1 MQSLWYHLICWCL
14 TFMRNCWKSDSLSPS
29 LLVVYMKQHMAI
41 VAAKAVLLLLL
52 LLLYNSL
59 CRVLAFSTNSFYLL
73 LSWTRV
79 FQFGTFDFCISFLTS
94 SSQRVSGLPIGLLE
108 MGFQEYIALTI
119 LIFFASFKC
128 DQAIPVFAL

>member
-29 LLVVYMKQHMAI
+29 LLVVYMQQHMAI
-41 VAAKAVLLLLL
+41 VTAKPVLLLLLLL

-73 LSWTRV
+73 LFQTRV
-79 FQFGTFDFCISFLTS
+79 FQFGTFDFCMSFLTS
-94 SSQRVSGLPIGLLE
+94 SQRVFGLPIGLLE

-119 LIFFASFKC
+119 LVSCILSM
-128 DQAIPVFAL
+128 